1 MKGIWVWPT
10 EQGEQSKTLR
20 RIMRED
26 ELVTILDA
34 ISNTQGGLSNAQL
47 DKLLGNNSQWRT
59 VKHMRELAALGFVRY
74 NVQYFGEA
82 GKYELT
88 ELGKNAL
95 ATMLAGLQATPS
107 G

>member
-10 EQGEQSKTLR
+10 EESEQAKTLR

-34 ISNTQGGLSNAQL
+34 LSASPGGLSNAQL

-59 VKHMRELAALGFVRY
+59 LKHLRELMALGFVRY
-74 NVQYFGEA
+74 DIQYFGEA

-88 ELGKNAL
+88 DLGSSAL
-95 ATMLAGLQATPS
+95 SRILADLTATRS